1 MVEKLRF
8 WVRWAYNLN
17 LTKKQSS
24 SRVQEFGIMAIHYA
38 RGYLWVAFGVS
49 ILKQILHWI
58 VVTVATLLGCR

>member
-1 MVEKLRF
+1 
-8 WVRWAYNLN
+8 
-17 LTKKQSS
+17 
-24 SRVQEFGIMAIHYA
+24 MAIHYA